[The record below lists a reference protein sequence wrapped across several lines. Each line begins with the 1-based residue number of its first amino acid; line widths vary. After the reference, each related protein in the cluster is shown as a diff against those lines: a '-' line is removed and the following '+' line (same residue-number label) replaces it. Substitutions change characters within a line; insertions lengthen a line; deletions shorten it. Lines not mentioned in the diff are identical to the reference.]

1 MDQTQSRGMD
11 PSRPPGHHP
20 LADGK
25 ISLRALED
33 PRVAPA
39 TEVSHK
45 VLVDMDVETALEHLV
60 AGATTLLVAS
70 EATASED
77 TNSKYYLFSQS

>member
-1 MDQTQSRGMD
+1 MDQTPSRGMD

-25 ISLRALED
+25 ISLRVLGGL
-33 PRVAPA
+33 RVAPA

-45 VLVDMDVETALEHLV
+45 ALADMDVETALEHLAV
-60 AGATTLLVAS
+60 GATILLVVS

-77 TNSKYYLFSQS
+77 TSSKYYLFF